1 MTGYDK
7 AAAAKNEYKDGL
19 NVSESSNKSADKNTE
34 NIKLLKRVKQ
44 GDAAAR
50 DELINGNVG
59 VGEVDYQT
67 LLKPGRG
74 ERGLVS
80 DRLYRFDKGG

>member
-50 DELINGNVG
+50 TSLSTATWGW
-59 VGEVDYQT
+59 
-67 LLKPGRG
+67 
-74 ERGLVS
+74 
-80 DRLYRFDKGG
+80 